1 MASKSEFEIDSQ
13 IAEGMEGLLADA
25 IRKHPVL
32 YAKPSSNIRSK
43 SVRPEKESDAWN
55 QISDELN
62 LEVESCKSLWSC
74 IKQKFIKYRKKLDN
88 GETFTKEW
96 TIYESLHE
104 WLDEH
109 IKKRRT
115 RNDIFKQ
122 IRVPLKH
129 GKLVGVNKTSPNS
142 TSTCNENEYLV
153 DDIESAEWN
162 ELTDEKDE
170 SPVKGNSRLQIHL
183 QIKTWIRH

>member
-1 MASKSEFEIDSQ
+1 MASKTEYEIDSQ

-32 YAKPSSNIRSK
+32 YAKPSNVRFK
-43 SVRPEKESDAWN
+43 SARPGKESDAWN

-62 LEVESCKSLWSC
+62 LEVDSCKSLWSC

-96 TIYESLHE
+96 LIYESLHD

-129 GKLVGVNKTSPNS
+129 GKLLAVNKTSPNS
-142 TSTCNENEYLV
+142 STCNENEYL
-153 DDIESAEWN
+153 DDVESAEWN
-162 ELTDEKDE
+162 ELTDEKEE
-170 SPVKGNSRLQIHL
+170 SPVKGKILLASRKRLFHVS
-183 QIKTWIRH
+183 

>member
-1 MASKSEFEIDSQ
+1 MMASKTEYEIDSQ
-13 IAEGMEGLLADA
+13 IAEGMEGLLAES

-32 YAKPSSNIRSK
+32 YVKPTTNSRFKTTHTERES
-43 SVRPEKESDAWN
+43 ESDAWN

-74 IKQKFIKYRKKLDN
+74 VKQKFIKYRKKLDN
-88 GETFTKEW
+88 GEAFVKEW
-96 TIYESLHE
+96 AIYDSLQD

-122 IRVPLKH
+122 IRVPLKQE
-129 GKLVGVNKTSPNS
+129 KLMAVNKTSPNS
-142 TSTCNENEYLV
+142 STRNENEYLV
-153 DDIESAEWN
+153 DIEAAEWN
-162 ELTDEKDE
+162 ELTDEKE
-170 SPVKGNSRLQIHL
+170 ETQRVKGKRE
-183 QIKTWIRH
+183 RERE